1 VETERDLTNDVLL
14 ASRALLG
21 VVARSVE
28 AALEDVSLPQFRVL
42 VLLSGR
48 GPLRVGDLAALTS
61 VHPSTFTRTADR
73 LVKGNWVQRID
84 NPESRREV
92 LIALTEAGQQLVDAV
107 TQRRREELD
116 RIMAG
121 LGQSDQMKV
130 ADGMRLFAQAA
141 GEPGVKTL
149 LVMGL

>member
-1 VETERDLTNDVLL
+1 METERDLTEDVLL

-28 AALEDVSLPQFRVL
+28 TALEDVSLPQFRVL

-48 GPLRVGDLAALTS
+48 GPLRVGDLAELTG
-61 VHPSTFTRTADR
+61 VQPSTFTRTSDR
-73 LVKGNWVQRID
+73 LVRGGWVNRVD
-84 NPESRREV
+84 NPDSRREV
-92 LIALTEAGQQLVDAV
+92 LIALTDAGRELVEAV
-107 TQRRREELD
+107 TKRRRDELD
-116 RIMAG
+116 HIMSG
-121 LGQSDQMKV
+121 LAYTDQAKV

-141 GEPGVKTL
+141 GEPGVKNL